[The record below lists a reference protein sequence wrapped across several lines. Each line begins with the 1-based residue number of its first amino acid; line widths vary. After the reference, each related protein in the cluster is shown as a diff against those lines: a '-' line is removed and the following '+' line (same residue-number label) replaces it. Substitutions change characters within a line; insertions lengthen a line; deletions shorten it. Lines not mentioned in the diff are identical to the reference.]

1 MAMLSRSSIASKM
14 KTGKKLKNT
23 TYDIAVT
30 GMAIALIEVCKVTM
44 MGLPNIEM
52 TSFWIIMFTL
62 FLGSKIL
69 FVIPAFI
76 LIEGC
81 MFGFGIWW
89 VMYLYAWPLLALL
102 TWIFRRQEHVLFWS
116 VLSGFY
122 GLFFGFLCAIPYVVN
137 GTFSGG
143 ILSGLYAGFT
153 WWVAGIPY
161 DLLHCAGNFVLML
174 VLYYPVRN
182 VFYRVRKQLI

>member
-1 MAMLSRSSIASKM
+1 MAMLSRSSIANNM
-14 KTGKKLKNT
+14 AAGKN
-23 TYDIAVT
+23 TYDIAMI
-30 GMAIALIEVCKVTM
+30 GMAIALIEVCKAAM
-44 MGLPNIEM
+44 MGLPNIEL
-52 TSFWIIMFTL
+52 TSFWIIMFTI
-62 FLGSKIL
+62 FFGRKIL

-102 TWIFRRQEHVLFWS
+102 VWIFRKQEHVLFWA
-116 VLSGFY
+116 VLSGIF
-122 GLFFGFLCAIPYVVN
+122 GLFFGALCAVPYVIN
-137 GTFSGG
+137 GFFSGG
-143 ILSGLYAGFT
+143 IRSGLYAGFT

-174 VLYYPVRN
+174 VLYYPVKS
-182 VFYRVRKQLI
+182 VFKYVKSLSNMH

>member
-1 MAMLSRSSIASKM
+1 M
-14 KTGKKLKNT
+14 KTGKTLKKT
-23 TYDIAVT
+23 TYDIAT
-30 GMAIALIEVCKVTM
+30 IGMAIAIIEVCKVVL
-44 MGLPNIEM
+44 MGLPNIEL

-62 FLGSKIL
+62 FFGRKIFL
-69 FVIPAFI
+69 VIPAFI

-102 TWIFRRQEHVLFWS
+102 TWLFRKQKHVWFWA

-122 GLFFGFLCAIPYVVN
+122 GLFFGAMCAIPYVIN
-137 GTFSGG
+137 GAFSGG
-143 ILSGLYAGFT
+143 IRSGFYAGFT

-161 DLLHCAGNFVLML
+161 DLMHCVGNFVLML
-174 VLYYPVRN
+174 VLFKPVKAA
-182 VFYRVRKQLI
+182 FSYLKIWQ

>member
-1 MAMLSRSSIASKM
+1 MPSVSSTASKM
-14 KTGKKLKNT
+14 TVGKTLKKT
-23 TYDIAVT
+23 TYDIATT
-30 GMAIALIEVCKVTM
+30 GMAIALIEVCKVVL
-44 MGLPNIEM
+44 MGLPNIEL

-62 FLGSKIL
+62 FFGWKIL
-69 FVIPAFI
+69 LVIPAFI

-102 TWIFRRQEHVLFWS
+102 TWLFRKQKHIWFWA

-122 GLFFGFLCAIPYVVN
+122 GLFFGAMCAIPYVVN
-137 GTFSGG
+137 GALNGG
-143 ILSGLYAGFT
+143 IRSGLYAGFT

-161 DLLHCAGNFVLML
+161 DLMHCVGNFVLML
-174 VLYYPVRN
+174 VLYKPVKAA
-182 VFYRVRKQLI
+182 FSYLKKWQ

>member
-1 MAMLSRSSIASKM
+1 M
-14 KTGKKLKNT
+14 KREKGRKNT
-23 TYDIAVT
+23 AYDIAVI
-30 GMAIALIEVCKVTM
+30 GMAIALIEVCKAAM
-44 MGLPNIEM
+44 MGLPNIEL

-62 FLGSKIL
+62 FFGRKIL

-89 VMYLYAWPLLALL
+89 VMYLYAWPLLALF
-102 TWIFRRQEHVLFWS
+102 TWILRKQEHVLFWA

-122 GLFFGFLCAIPYVVN
+122 GLLFGALCSIPYVVN
-137 GTFSGG
+137 GSFNGG
-143 ILSGLYAGFT
+143 IKSGLYAGFT

-161 DLLHCAGNFVLML
+161 DLLHCAGNFLLMM
-174 VLYYPVRN
+174 VLYYPVKTMFTN
-182 VFYRVRKQLI
+182 IKKLII